1 MEQYTDR
8 ELEIARLR
16 VQDRLSYREI
26 GLKFGLTASRVR
38 AIYQRFEVKMRRARL
53 EEFRRKENQKPV
65 LIELKLN
72 QVLILQRI
80 LALFIRWKEKWGTWC
95 TIDREDILK
104 ADVEYMEAVKLENQ
118 LCECEKNAR
127 EPFGK

>member
-38 AIYQRFEVKMRRARL
+38 AIYQRFEVKMRRDRL
-53 EEFRRKENQKPV
+53 EEFRRKENQKP
-65 LIELKLN
+65 
-72 QVLILQRI
+72 VLILQRI

-118 LCECEKNAR
+118 LCE
-127 EPFGK
+127 